1 MESKSTTAPVHGRR
15 PRAEWED
22 TMPLYISRGNYSRD
36 AINGMIA
43 KADDRSEAVG
53 KLLASVGGKLL
64 GHYFTLGEY
73 DFLVIAE
80 APSEKDMMAALL
92 AVATTGS
99 ITNLNTTVA
108 VPTAE
113 MKSVFAKAG
122 SVAGQFRPAG
132 T

>member
-1 MESKSTTAPVHGRR
+1 
-15 PRAEWED
+15 
-22 TMPLYISRGNYSRD
+22 MPLYITRGNYNRD
-36 AINGMIA
+36 AIKGMVG
-43 KADDRSEAVG
+43 KADDRTEAVG
-53 KLLASVGGKLL
+53 QLLASVGGRLL

-99 ITNLNTTVA
+99 VSNLNTTVA

-113 MKSVFAKAG
+113 MTSVFGKVG
-122 SVAGQFRPAG
+122 SVAQKFRPAG

>member
-1 MESKSTTAPVHGRR
+1 
-15 PRAEWED
+15 
-22 TMPLYISRGNYSRD
+22 MPLYISRGNYSRD

-43 KADDRSEAVG
+43 KADDRTEAVG